1 MHLSISISISR
12 YIPLSIYLPPIL
24 FIYIFLSFK
33 SSSLSVS
40 FSRRPSVSLYFSPA
54 FLSSDK
60 PMPATAVYTVT
71 HTHPNT
77 HTHTHRHRHTQT
89 HTNTRSEEQREISTK
104 SGCRST
110 SVRAEVTSLTWEDGK
125 TESAPLLPSPPPPL
139 SNGTCVISL
148 SSARALEVGQ
158 VGGVGSGSH
167 RR

>member
-71 HTHPNT
+71 HTHTNT
-77 HTHTHRHRHTQT
+77 HTHTHRHTHTHKHTQT
-89 HTNTRSEEQREISTK
+89 HAVKNNEK
-104 SGCRST
+104 S
-110 SVRAEVTSLTWEDGK
+110 AQK
-125 TESAPLLPSPPPPL
+125 A
-139 SNGTCVISL
+139 
-148 SSARALEVGQ
+148 
-158 VGGVGSGSH
+158 GVGAH
-167 RR
+167 QCERR